1 MATYIMLNK
10 FTPQGSQS
18 IKDIPKRIEE
28 NRARFVKLGAELKS
42 WHLTMGA
49 YDAVVIMEAPNDEV
63 MAKIAMAIC
72 GQGNAQTQTMRA
84 FTLEEFKALTSQLP

>member
-10 FTPQGSQS
+10 FTQQGSQN

-28 NRARFVKLGAELKS
+28 NRPRFMKMGAELKS

-49 YDAVVIMEAPNDEV
+49 YDAVVIVEAPNDEV
-63 MAKIAMAIC
+63 IAKLAMAIC
-72 GQGNAQTQTMRA
+72 GQGMAQTHTMRA
-84 FTLEEFKALTSQLP
+84 FTLEEFKTLTSQLP